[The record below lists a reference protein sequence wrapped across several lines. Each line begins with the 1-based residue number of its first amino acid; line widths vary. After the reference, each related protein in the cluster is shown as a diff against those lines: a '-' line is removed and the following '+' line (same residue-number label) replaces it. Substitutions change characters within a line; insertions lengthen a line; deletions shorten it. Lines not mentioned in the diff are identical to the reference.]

1 MPRAAHTRPLNP
13 ATAITKPYIAASASP
28 TSFLATRKA
37 AYTTQK
43 ADCQIWR
50 KNLTEDIQPRFQIT
64 APPAFAGEEPP
75 SGATGPSCAAAWP
88 TSQPTL
94 PKVTG
99 LPNPRPQRT
108 NTSRISSKI
117 PVRRLPPERFWG
129 IIYSGIGLV
138 TAFRRIVAFSL
149 ADRHAAD
156 ARVRVGFSVHYPARR
171 TGWMQ
176 PDHHLC
182 VFLKGT
188 QTGKKTATSV
198 GGGGLDGV
206 LTPLTARLRGTT

>member
-1 MPRAAHTRPLNP
+1 MQLPQERGLGADWKRSHAFEAPFFMGPMVFRPSSSTAPP
-13 ATAITKPYIAASASP
+13 ATTGE
-28 TSFLATRKA
+28 
-37 AYTTQK
+37 YTTQK

-64 APPAFAGEEPP
+64 APTAFAGEEPP

-129 IIYSGIGLV
+129 IIYWGVGLV
-138 TAFRRIVAFSL
+138 TALRHIVAFSL
-149 ADRHAAD
+149 AARHAAD

-198 GGGGLDGV
+198 GGNSTECL
-206 LTPLTARLRGTT
+206 LR